1 MHASPSNSETVCD
14 VKLPC
19 FVTKT
24 VCMSKQNNSDL
35 DYTFKRK
42 KINGLVP
49 FFFILSYIAASWTTS
64 RVPINLGGF
73 FFFYLLCQFVFC
85 FVINTILSNKTH
97 VMQKWFQCLSILVV
111 FFKFINKTFF
121 LFLDSPYLGIL
132 YFIQYCFSSFLKKD
146 K

>member
-19 FVTKT
+19 FMTKT

-49 FFFILSYIAASWTTS
+49 FFSFCPILDHQQSSHKS
-64 RVPINLGGF
+64 RGIF
-73 FFFYLLCQFVFC
+73 FFFFIFYANSSFVLSLTQFFPIKRMQC
-85 FVINTILSNKTH
+85 KTGSSVIYS
-97 VMQKWFQCLSILVV
+97 CG

>member
-1 MHASPSNSETVCD
+1 MHASPSNSEKVCD
-14 VKLPC
+14 VKLLC

-35 DYTFKRK
+35 DYTFKRY
-42 KINGLVP
+42 GPVP
-49 FFFILSYIAASWTTS
+49 FFFYPALHYRILDHQQSSHKS
-64 RVPINLGGF
+64 LGIF
-73 FFFYLLCQFVFC
+73 FSVFLLCQFVFC
-85 FVINTILSNKTH
+85 FVINTILPNKTH
-97 VMQKWFQCLSILVV
+97 VMQKWFQRYLFLWVFLSLPIKL
-111 FFKFINKTFF
+111 F

>member
-1 MHASPSNSETVCD
+1 MHASPSNSEKVCD
-14 VKLPC
+14 VKLLC

-35 DYTFKRK
+35 DYTFKRY
-42 KINGLVP
+42 GPVP
-49 FFFILSYIAASWTTS
+49 SFFFILPFITASWTTS
-64 RVPINLGGF
+64 RVPINLWRF
-73 FFFYLLCQFVFC
+73 FFSIFLLCQFVFC

-97 VMQKWFQCLSILVV
+97 VMQKWFQRYLFLWFFLSLSIKL
-111 FFKFINKTFF
+111 F